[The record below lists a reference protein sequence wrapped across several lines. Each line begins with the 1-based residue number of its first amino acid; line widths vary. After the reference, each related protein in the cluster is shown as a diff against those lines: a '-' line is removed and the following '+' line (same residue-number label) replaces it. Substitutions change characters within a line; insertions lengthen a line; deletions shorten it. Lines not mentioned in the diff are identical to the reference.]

1 MDQRVS
7 QSKKVLNEFGRMWLD
22 SPRSLQ
28 PAGTYRH
35 AYNAVN
41 TTDLESNFGLSNE
54 QSNELFTNIPGT
66 VRGMVYVEER
76 DQYVVFVDNNGL
88 GQVGIIDE
96 KDRKYICVTN
106 AEIAPELGVCVD
118 QWIDCEVKVV
128 QPCNNLY
135 LYWSSGDVYKRINLD
150 DPCCKFEE
158 IELIKPVCVANIETD
173 LVELGGGLANGI
185 YQFAAR
191 PVDTE
196 GNEANW
202 SRISNSISVSDG
214 DHKPGERSS
223 MAINLKISGLDNRD
237 FHLVDLAVIS
247 TIDNVTTVE
256 KFATISS
263 NSGVSEANYL
273 YTGKTGRESSM
284 LLSDILTRTNR
295 YIKGKNLIQY
305 DNRLILYNL
314 RSLHNLDYQ
323 RKANEIV
330 TKFDAYVVPLEEAH
344 RFKGLRPNEAY
355 WFGIR
360 FNYIDGT
367 SSKNFIIPGGE
378 SDKDPCDDYTDDSVI
393 EQTYYTGSGIQ
404 YEKVFTIGTKTDHS
418 GVILGEDESQSVV
431 VTNEDRPNIEG
442 ELTDKNNN
450 LPGYDQ
456 KAALDC
462 LCTEVM
468 NVQNPVA
475 VALLV
480 NNWTL
485 DDDVIG
491 ALNLYQLKCMCEERL
506 ENNEGV
512 LTEERQ
518 PNGRKEEYF
527 LDGGLE
533 GLDQGQVQG
542 LIAAVE
548 AINFTTIDNRSEK
561 DVPSGGARCSQEG
574 YQTCVGN
581 ICYVCNEGQ
590 WETILNMDYY
600 NSNSSY
606 EKNGEDNTDSFTF
619 EYEYDADGCTVI
631 GVKPLKIA
639 TGRFGTRV
647 TQDTYPNTEDCN
659 CSKIY
664 GDLAGEKIRLH
675 QVPSLSRIQHALSFS
690 SGVPNKY
697 DQANSEFND
706 TYMVMIGPSFENIQV
721 PDNLP
726 KPLCPNNPYS
736 ITYVERT
743 EANKS
748 VIGSGL
754 GHSCFKGDVSGTP
767 HAIAKHAVNSFERF
781 DRVIEPVGSST
792 FRGGESIDVGAYTIH
807 SPDFHMRRPA
817 LVADTCLIELE
828 VVGKGFRHGIGAT
841 GEKPE
846 NWAQEI
852 VNQKGTRQA
861 VNMNHYISPGEPIVR
876 KVKAMSHAPADSVVS
891 RGNGFTYPLSNLY
904 RESSTYVELEGG
916 LQEFSEGDGARG
928 MVGQYGGASIE
939 GDNASDRSFTGDIF
953 TDALPLHD
961 NRAHLMTFMRT
972 LPNQYGGAVSQAY
985 IPLGLES
992 GKGFPSSVGGLVGD
1006 SFVGPMT
1013 YKRVGMPSDK
1023 TNRKISKFFAT
1034 SGMTGIGLFDFLFG
1048 KLLAT
1053 MFRVLGMRN
1062 GGYIPKNQD
1071 PSDHIRVFGG
1081 LRFIHATTLPMDG
1094 VVDFVGE
1101 VQDPSLATGPDGV
1114 PPPYPRGTKTNINPN
1129 EDVNFGDNYFP
1140 QIVKTSI
1147 VSYFNSD
1154 VNPYVR
1160 QLNSVD
1166 IGEVYYS
1173 KDSYTLKGLNIDS
1186 SIPED
1191 TPWEDGWLNR
1201 FYSEWRENAKWKL
1214 ILQGIL
1220 TFLFTYLLGIWMM
1233 FKGLELVANAWQA
1246 SGGGSWGLQT
1256 IGAIIA
1262 FGVGIIGIAVGAL
1275 WIEFWVNS
1283 DTDNKIIDEY
1293 IGLKNIRPDRRNAD
1307 GSFSFNEKRVRQF
1320 EDNYWVAD
1328 STHSQVN
1335 KWEVSYGMP
1344 DPYITCSCP
1353 TEYTNEIIYSNRQS
1367 GMSQV
1372 DSWRNFKPNN
1382 SLEITSEMGSL
1393 QKMFLLGN
1401 ELHAHTT
1408 DMLIKL
1414 QTGSRR
1420 LELDGDSVLLGN
1432 GSLFNSAYPIYG
1444 GVVEGYGGLSDPNA
1458 AEVSA
1463 FGYMFPDREAR
1474 RWFQYTG
1481 GMPTPVTDQG
1491 VKHFM
1496 QENMDLTLL
1505 REFPNF
1511 KLVDLKVSGG
1521 IGYSHGVD
1529 HKLGRVLFTKV
1540 DYKPLDERIQL
1551 SDDCVSF
1558 TLLGEPISIFD
1569 PKYFEN
1575 ISYTLSYDVASK
1587 SWVSFHS
1594 YTPYLYAWNRYDMY
1608 SFNNKGIWRHNVEGS
1623 FQNFYGTRYPFS
1635 VEYVVNDLQSRDSF
1649 VYTGSILD
1657 SEAFKWKEVGYVP
1670 IAVTFDKSIG
1680 FNSHQSSGLQQIIN
1694 SDNMSITDRS
1704 VQDPSKLEFLFK
1716 DRFWTFKDVV
1726 DRQISSEDFQFD
1738 KDGFIKP
1745 SPVNINNIS
1754 THSKNN
1760 IFHDNYFSN
1769 RLIFDTFEDT
1779 KILLKRVETNI
1790 SIDSR

>member
-1 MDQRVS
+1 MDQRDS

-28 PAGTYRH
+28 PPSTYRH
-35 AYNAVN
+35 SYNAVN

-54 QSNELFTNIPGT
+54 QSNELFTSIPGI
-66 VRGMVYVEER
+66 VRGLVYVEER

-88 GQVGIIDE
+88 GQIGIIDE

-118 QWIDCEVKVV
+118 QWVDCEVKVV

-135 LYWSSGDVYKRINLD
+135 LYWSSDDVYKRINLD

-173 LVELGGGLANGI
+173 LVELGGGLPNGI

-284 LLSDILTRTNR
+284 LISDILTRTNR
-295 YIKGKNLIQY
+295 YIRGKNLIQY
-305 DNRLILYNL
+305 DNRLVLYNL

-330 TKFDAYVVPLEEAH
+330 AKFDAYIVPLEEAH

-355 WFGIR
+355 WFAIR
-360 FNYIDGT
+360 WNYSDGT
-367 SSKNFIIPGGE
+367 SSNNFIIPGGE
-378 SDKDPCDDYTDDSVI
+378 SDKDLCDDYVDDSVI
-393 EQTYYTGSGIQ
+393 EQTYYTGSGLQ
-404 YEKVFTIGTKTDHS
+404 YEKVFSVGNKTDHS
-418 GVILGEDESQSVV
+418 PVILGEDESQSVFLDDDDAP
-431 VTNEDRPNIEG
+431 EI
-442 ELTDKNNN
+442 DKDLYDKVND
-450 LPGYDQ
+450 LQAYDQ

-462 LCTEVM
+462 LCDSLLTNFPLLPEV
-468 NVQNPVA
+468 QA
-475 VALLV
+475 VIPGQLDGAI
-480 NNWTL
+480 TL
-485 DDDVIG
+485 K
-491 ALNLYQLKCMCEERL
+491 QLQCLCEER
-506 ENNEGV
+506 EESEGGV
-512 LTEERQ
+512 IPERQ
-518 PNGRKEEYF
+518 PNGRQEEF
-527 LDGGLE
+527 FVEDLSDLS
-533 GLDQGQVQG
+533 QGQVQG
-542 LIAAVE
+542 LIAAIDE
-548 AINFTTIDNRSEK
+548 ASFGTTDNRSEK
-561 DVPSGGARCSQEG
+561 DIPAGGARCSQEG

-581 ICYVCNEGQ
+581 VCYICNNGK
-590 WETILNMDYY
+590 WENINNADSYE
-600 NSNSSY
+600 NNSSY
-606 EKNGEDNTDSFTF
+606 IKDGLDNVDSFTF
-619 EYEYDADGCTVI
+619 EYEYDSDGCTVI
-631 GVKPLKIA
+631 GVKPQKVA
-639 TGRFGTRV
+639 TGSFGTRV
-647 TQDTYPNTEDCN
+647 TQNTYPNTEDCN

-675 QVPSLSRIQHALSFS
+675 QVPSLSKIQHALSFS

-706 TYMVMIGPSFENIQV
+706 TYMIMIGPSFENIQI

-754 GHSCFKGDVSGTP
+754 GHSCFKGDLSGTP
-767 HAIAKHAVNSFERF
+767 HAIPKHAVNSFERF

-792 FRGGESIDVGAYTIH
+792 FRGGESIDVGAYTVH

-817 LVADTCLIELE
+817 LVADTCLFELE

-846 NWAQEI
+846 NWAQET

-876 KVKAMSHAPADSVVS
+876 KVKAMSHAPSDSVVS

-916 LQEFSEGDGARG
+916 LEEFSQGDAARG
-928 MVGQYGGASIE
+928 MLAKYGGASIE

-972 LPNQYGGAVSQAY
+972 LPSQYGGAVSQAY
-985 IPLGLES
+985 IPLGLEA
-992 GKGFPSSVGGLVGD
+992 GKGFPTSVGGLVGD

-1013 YKRVGMPSDK
+1013 YKRVGMVSDK
-1023 TNRKISKFFAT
+1023 TNRKISKFVL
-1034 SGMTGIGLFDFLFG
+1034 TGGIVESDLFQYLFG
-1048 KLLAT
+1048 NLLST
-1053 MFRVLGMRN
+1053 IFRVLGLRN

-1081 LRFIHATTLPMDG
+1081 LRYINGQVLSIG
-1094 VVDFVGE
+1094 GNVDFTGE
-1101 VQDPSLATGPDGV
+1101 VSIGDI
-1114 PPPYPRGTKTNINPN
+1114 PPPYPKDLGTDVTPNTDINL
-1129 EDVNFGDNYFP
+1129 GDNYFP

-1173 KDSYTLKGLNIDS
+1173 EDSYTLKGLNIDS

-1191 TPWEDGWLNR
+1191 SPWEDGWLNR

-1214 ILQGIL
+1214 ILQGL
-1220 TFLFTYLLGIWMM
+1220 FTFLFTYMIGIWMM
-1233 FKGLELVANAWQA
+1233 FKGLEFVVNAWQA
-1246 SGGGSWGLQT
+1246 AGGGSWGLQT
-1256 IGAIIA
+1256 IGAILA
-1262 FGVGIIGIAVGAL
+1262 FGVGIVAIVVGFI
-1275 WIEFWVNS
+1275 WIRFWVSS
-1283 DTDNKIIDEY
+1283 DADNKIIDEY

-1307 GSFSFNEKRVRQF
+1307 GSFSFNEKRIRQF
-1320 EDNYWVAD
+1320 EDNYFVAD

-1505 REFPNF
+1505 RKFPNF

-1558 TLLGEPISIFD
+1558 TLLGEPVSIFD

-1575 ISYTLSYDVASK
+1575 ISYTLSYDVAKK

-1594 YTPYLYAWNRYDMY
+1594 YTPYLYAWNRYNMY
-1608 SFNNKGIWRHNVEGS
+1608 SFNSKGIWRHNVEGS
-1623 FQNFYGTRYPFS
+1623 FQNFYGARHPFS
-1635 VEYVVNDLQSRDSF
+1635 VEYVVNDLQTRDSF
-1649 VYTGSILD
+1649 VYTSSILD
-1657 SEAFKWKEVGYVP
+1657 TESFKWKDVGYVP
-1670 IAVTFDKSIG
+1670 SVVTFDKSVG
-1680 FNSHQSSGLQQIIN
+1680 FNSHQSSGLQQVIN
-1694 SDNMSITDRS
+1694 SENMSITDRS

-1716 DRFWTFKDVV
+1716 DRFWTFNDIV

-1745 SPVNINNIS
+1745 SPVNTGNIS
-1754 THSKNN
+1754 SYSKNN

-1779 KILLKRVETNI
+1779 KLLLKRVETNI